1 MAKEAKK
8 KTTKTADKKETKKVV
23 KKTEKPT
30 AKNSVKT
37 TSKKTVNTPAKKD
50 TKPTAKKTNS
60 KQKDNKNK
68 EQEIKKIIRKLRTNT
83 FLNVIIFILITSFFV
98 VGILVGS
105 EYGRRQMNENDVKDS
120 IEEIEKELENKEG
133 YENTKPIEAT
143 YKGYKVVGIIEIPK
157 ISIKYPIIDESR
169 EETMK
174 YSITRFKG
182 KGANEI
188 GNLTLAG
195 HNNKDG
201 TMFGDIKYLNEGDTL
216 YITDLTGRKLEYEI
230 FKKYTIDPNDI
241 SCVESVEEG
250 TREVTL
256 ITCTNGHVNR
266 LIFKAR
272 ELRK

>member
-1 MAKEAKK
+1 MKKEAENAKK
-8 KTTKTADKKETKKVV
+8 KTTKVAAKKETKSTTKKVEKKETKKPVSKIEKKEV
-23 KKTEKPT
+23 KQVTKKT
-30 AKNSVKT
+30 
-37 TSKKTVNTPAKKD
+37 
-50 TKPTAKKTNS
+50 TNN
-60 KQKDNKNK
+60 KQKVNKNK
-68 EQEIKKIIRKLRTNT
+68 EEEIKKVIRKSKTNT
-83 FLNVIIFILITSFFV
+83 FLNIILFILITSFFV
-98 VGILVGS
+98 IGILVGS
-105 EYGRRQMNENDVKDS
+105 EYGRRQMNESEIKDS
-120 IEEIEKELENKEG
+120 VEEIEKELEKKEG
-133 YENTKPIEAT
+133 YESTKPIEAT

-157 ISIKYPIIDESR
+157 INIKYPIIDKSS

-241 SCVESVEEG
+241 SCVESVEEN

-256 ITCTNGHVNR
+256 ITCTNGHINR